1 MGPIS
6 WAIDQKTIDLSC
18 VANESLKPIITRRPK
33 LQFII
38 MDHKLLRK
46 YELVSTLF
54 STIVPP
60 FPIVRVYGV
69 LPLTRNFNFTPSS
82 LLAAREAF
90 HLMSPLVFPWPR
102 PKKGELLA
110 ANGSGGQLRVKYW
123 HFRLGD
129 RDSSSL
135 KSSSEL
141 KA

>member
-1 MGPIS
+1 
-6 WAIDQKTIDLSC
+6 
-18 VANESLKPIITRRPK
+18 
-33 LQFII
+33 
-38 MDHKLLRK
+38 MDHKLFRK

-141 KA
+141 KAQSLTIGLGTRLDPSFNLHTAWQSKPVNLHQKQQ